1 MKAGIL
7 LSPINISKCLLIV
20 YVPTLLSLLPHMS
33 IHLNVSLRSHFE
45 SLHHRTIIP
54 LFLNSISSLTFLRLQ
69 LFFFSGLVWPLSFP
83 VLSFDICLIFLRTKP
98 LAVLTNLGQEGS
110 EGRESGISSFDFS
123 AVHVRSKLYI
133 FIFLWTEHEYLFL
146 FTMISLKSL
155 HSKPP
160 YPRMYSHDSVLSSFY
175 THYRTLHITKNSNVI
190 KLWVLFYKCISSLI
204 LV

>member
-133 FIFLWTEHEYLFL
+133 FIFYGQNTNIYFFL
-146 FTMISLKSL
+146 QWY
-155 HSKPP
+155 HSNHCIPN
-160 YPRMYSHDSVLSSFY
+160 
-175 THYRTLHITKNSNVI
+175 LHILECIHMTASFHLFIHITGLYTLPKTLMSSNYGYYFTN
-190 KLWVLFYKCISSLI
+190 VLVVWS
-204 LV
+204 